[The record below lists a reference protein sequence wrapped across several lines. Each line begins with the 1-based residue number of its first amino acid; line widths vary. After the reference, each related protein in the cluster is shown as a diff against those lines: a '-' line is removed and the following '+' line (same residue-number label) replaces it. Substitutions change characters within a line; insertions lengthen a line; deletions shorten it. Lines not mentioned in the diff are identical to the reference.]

1 MLVPD
6 QSRTN
11 RDQVPDQSHINRVR
25 DALWQRF
32 GGGASVMVGS
42 GFSKHA
48 LKTRPDAEDPPLW
61 RDVIEGMSCKLY
73 PKGTNGIPATDGHL
87 RIAQE
92 YETAFGRSDLHH
104 FIRQTVRDDDFNPGD
119 VHARLLRLPWRDVFT
134 TNWDTLLERVRT
146 SVPERAYSV
155 LRTMDEIP
163 LASRPRIIK
172 LHGSLP
178 AQFPLIC
185 TEEDYRTYPTKFA
198 PFINTVQ
205 QAMMETVFC
214 LIGFSGDDPNFLQ
227 WSGWVRDNLGG
238 AAPKIYLAGW
248 LDLSPHRRR
257 MLEGRNVVPVD
268 LAHHPKAGTWPEHL
282 RHDYATEWILHT
294 LELGCPYD
302 VTNWPLPNVQAPL
315 KLPTHLEPV
324 EVVTFDTPQEES
336 WPVSSSNE
344 PENNEKSVR
353 KVLEVWTHNRKVYPG
368 WLAVPAN
375 SRFSININRNT
386 EKWEKK
392 ILNVLPEF
400 SPVDRLNAI
409 HELVWRREI
418 MLKPILSHK
427 GSETT
432 LLEKSADEVL
442 TEIDCENRKING
454 DAVEPND
461 WGVIREAWRSVQLAL
476 VTTARFRFEQ
486 EIFDKRIKA
495 LKPFRQD
502 HPDVDQRIHHERCLW
517 AAYSLD
523 FQNLESLLETW
534 RTEGC
539 DPVWMLRKAALL
551 VEVNRAEDAK
561 KLLDCT
567 LSTIRKNPGDGRSV
581 AGPSREGWALCLV
594 AAFERWRPGQDPV
607 EMRQSF
613 IERDERLVELATL
626 KCDPFAELKRY
637 EEDIVGETEK
647 VKKLPFDL
655 GVSQSNGFTYSNAED
670 NQGLLAAYRAVR
682 LYEVAG
688 LTAAGSRIL
697 KLAAEKLSASNL
709 ELAARLILRISN
721 YDEDAAL
728 THMFSRTRVATMST
742 GLAKRLAQD
751 CSNTV
756 EHALPHITSKLGV
769 ALEVLS
775 RLVLRL
781 EPDTVQD
788 VFNRALTHYQTET
801 IARHSWLADP
811 VRNLL
816 KRSWEAL
823 PEAQRTARVVD
834 LLGAPIVGLDLHVN
848 PNTEL
853 RYPDPGELLQNKLPV
868 FTRARDDEGRWQ
880 EIVSLLV
887 RGLRAGGEARKR
899 AACRIASIALSKQ
912 KPLTE
917 AEQSRVAEA
926 LWRSDTDAVKG
937 LPNQTTLYDWVFLLM
952 PQPRPGIAEQCFRTK
967 WLVPNRM
974 PQEDAPSPHDILW
987 QVGRAITGLKIHQ
1000 QPLVLS
1006 EDEQSYLIEAIE
1018 QWLNTPIPDHVDP
1031 FFHGDPLLDAQLH
1044 EPTLHAI
1051 DGLRSILTE
1060 VQIPEAIGEKLHTRI
1075 QALNESNIPGFVLIA
1090 GLVAGLVKALPDR
1103 LAELALSMRMKLA
1116 SENEDIARG
1125 AVTGLHHWLMISAE
1139 NTPQIHPP
1147 PDDLIRE
1154 IGVIIAN
1161 RRKASLASSLQA
1173 AKWVFD
1179 EGNDEQKK
1187 TIHNLVLQGLGYL
1200 VEELR
1205 YDRDHDL
1212 NDDVPLLRWCSVQLA
1227 LSMAEHGSKDAPAV
1241 SRWLEIAENDPL
1253 PEVRYAKHSAI
1264 TRES

>member
-1 MLVPD
+1 ML
-6 QSRTN
+6 
-11 RDQVPDQSHINRVR
+11 VPDQSHINQVR

-61 RDVIEGMSCKLY
+61 RDVVEKMSCELY
-73 PKGTNGIPATDGHL
+73 PKGTNGTPATDGHL

-92 YETAFGRSDLHH
+92 YETAVGRNKLHH
-104 FIRQTVRDDDFNPGD
+104 FIRQTVRDNDFNPGD
-119 VHARLLRLPWRDVFT
+119 VRDVHPRLLRLPWRDVFT
-134 TNWDTLLERVRT
+134 TNWDTLLERTRI
-146 SVPERAYSV
+146 SILERAYSV
-155 LRTMDEIP
+155 VTNMDEIP

-198 PFINTVQ
+198 PFVNTVQ

-227 WSGWVRDNLGG
+227 WSGWVRDNLGD

-248 LDLSPHRRR
+248 LNLSPHRRR
-257 MLEGRNVVPVD
+257 MLEDRNVVPVD
-268 LAHHPKAGTWPEHL
+268 LARHPQAGSWPEHL
-282 RHDYATEWILHT
+282 RHDRATEWILHT

-302 VTNWPLPNVQAPL
+302 VTNWPSPNVQAPP

-324 EVVTFDTPQEES
+324 EVVTFDTPQKES

-353 KVLEVWTHNRKVYPG
+353 KVLEVWAHNRKIYPG
-368 WLAVPAN
+368 WLIAPN
-375 SRFSININRNT
+375 SVQIGLSLKIR
-386 EKWEKK
+386 EWEPH
-392 ILNVLPEF
+392 VLHAAPNFE
-400 SPVDRLNAI
+400 PVERLYAI
-409 HELVWRREI
+409 RELIWRQE
-418 MLKPILSHK
+418 L
-427 GSETT
+427 
-432 LLEKSADEVL
+432 LLEPVSSELESAAEESL
-442 TEIDCENRKING
+442 KLINCENRMLNG
-454 DAVEPND
+454 VADPNIEWAAV
-461 WGVIREAWRSVQLAL
+461 REAWRNVALAL
-476 VTTARFRFEQ
+476 VTVARHRFDRDT
-486 EIFDKRIKA
+486 FDQRLDA
-495 LKPFRQD
+495 LSPFLQD
-502 HPDVDQRIHHERCLW
+502 APDVDHRTRHERCLW
-517 AAYSLD
+517 AVYAMD
-523 FQNLESLLETW
+523 FETLNGLLEDW
-534 RTEGC
+534 QVENS
-539 DPVWMLRKAALL
+539 DPAWMMRKAALL
-551 VEVNRAEDAK
+551 FETGQYDKAVKLVKDA
-561 KLLDCT
+561 LAA
-567 LSTIRKNPGDGRSV
+567 IRTMPADDRSL
-581 AGPSREGWALCLV
+581 ARPSREGWALWLV
-594 AAFERWRPGQDPV
+594 LGFESYQNRQMIFKKWHELTLLECNAFMEKQHVTDAV
-607 EMRQSF
+607 KS
-613 IERDERLVELATL
+613 
-626 KCDPFAELKRY
+626 K
-637 EEDIVGETEK
+637 EETGNPP
-647 VKKLPFDL
+647 PFDL
-655 GVSQSNGFTYSNAED
+655 GMQWSVLWPSFSDENPQASP
-670 NQGLLAAYRAVR
+670 YRTIR
-682 LYEVAG
+682 LSEVAG
-688 LTAAGSRIL
+688 LPPFIESVEVAKGIFS
-697 KLAAEKLSASNL
+697 LAAEKLCASDPKMAVCL
-709 ELAARLILRISN
+709 VLRACTYNQDKTIG
-721 YDEDAAL
+721 YVL
-728 THMFSRTRVATMST
+728 SRTRVA
-742 GLAKRLAQD
+742 
-751 CSNTV
+751 
-756 EHALPHITSKLGV
+756 ALPKDSAKTLAEICSGMIEYTLPRMGRPDPGTFWIKRMQV
-769 ALEVLS
+769 AMEVLS

-781 EPDTVQD
+781 ESDKAETLLD
-788 VFNRALTHYQTET
+788 KALEFYRNQL
-801 IARHSWLADP
+801 IAKEPFMTGP
-811 VRNLL
+811 VYSLL

-823 PEAQRTARVVD
+823 PKERRNARILD
-834 LLGAPIVGLDLHVN
+834 LLGAPIVGLDGF
-848 PNTEL
+848 EAWSDK
-853 RYPDPGELLQNKLPV
+853 YPDPGDLLQNKLLV
-868 FTRARDDEGRWQ
+868 FTRACDDEGRWQ

-887 RGLRAGGEARKR
+887 HGLRAGGEARKR
-899 AACRIASIALSKQ
+899 AACRIASIALLKQ
-912 KPLTE
+912 EPLTE
-917 AEQSRVAEA
+917 AEQSRIAEA
-926 LWRSDTDAVKG
+926 LWHDDYTDVGKR
-937 LPNQTTLYDWVFLLM
+937 LPGQTTLHRELRWLYDWVFLLM

-1116 SENEDIARG
+1116 SENENIASG

-1264 TRES
+1264 TRESW